1 MMYQAV
7 QSDRLG
13 SVSERLFHGRVASNQ
28 GFTRSYEVTLNGL
41 VDMEKHILSMYNSY
55 NMR

>member
-41 VDMEKHILSMYNSY
+41 VDMEKHIVSMYNSY